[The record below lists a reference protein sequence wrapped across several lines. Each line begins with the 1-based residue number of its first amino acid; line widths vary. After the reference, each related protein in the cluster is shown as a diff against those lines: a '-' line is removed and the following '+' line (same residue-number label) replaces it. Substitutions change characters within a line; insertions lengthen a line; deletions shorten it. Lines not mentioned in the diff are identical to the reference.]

1 MVSTTANFLSIFL
14 SGMTS
19 ASKVS
24 VSAMRRL
31 IEHANPLI
39 TPLFD
44 PEPPLF
50 LPAALSLSDIRI
62 FDANFAPTD
71 GYCLLFITEG
81 RGFLE
86 IPKNTAQNTIQ
97 EDADLIDINH
107 HSFKKNSLFFF
118 PLSKHWRLY
127 LENAPWKFYLF
138 FLSGASVSYYN
149 KLFSDSV
156 KEPFVISGS
165 SMLPV
170 QLSHLY
176 DALSDCKNDPLWL
189 DEQLTS
195 LLCLTIKEA
204 RCHAQS
210 SLPYMIP
217 SYLISIRNSFHK
229 NFAKPFSLAELETQ
243 YKISRFRIAH
253 EFTAAF
259 GQSPIAYLNCL
270 RLQKACELLMCG
282 DDRIG
287 EISAAV
293 GFESTNHF
301 INLFRREYGITPGAY
316 RKRYQSVNAAR

>member
-1 MVSTTANFLSIFL
+1 MVSTTANFLSNFL

-39 TPLFD
+39 TSLFD

-71 GYCLLFITEG
+71 GYCLLLITEG

-86 IPKNTAQNTIQ
+86 FTKNTAQNITK
-97 EDADLIDINH
+97 DDTDHNNFDHYSL
-107 HSFKKNSLFFF
+107 KKYSLFFF
-118 PLSKHWRLY
+118 PLSKRWRLY

-138 FLSGASVSYYN
+138 FLSGVSVSYYN

-165 SMLPV
+165 SMLPL
-170 QLSHLY
+170 QLFHMY
-176 DALSDCKNDPLWL
+176 DALSDYNHDPLWL
-189 DEQLTS
+189 SEQLTS

-217 SYLISIRNSFHK
+217 SYLISIRFHWQ
-229 NFAKPFSLAELETQ
+229 N
-243 YKISRFRIAH
+243 
-253 EFTAAF
+253 
-259 GQSPIAYLNCL
+259 
-270 RLQKACELLMCG
+270 
-282 DDRIG
+282 
-287 EISAAV
+287 
-293 GFESTNHF
+293 
-301 INLFRREYGITPGAY
+301 
-316 RKRYQSVNAAR
+316 

>member
-1 MVSTTANFLSIFL
+1 MVSTTANFLSNFL

-39 TPLFD
+39 PPLFD

-71 GYCLLFITEG
+71 GYCLLLITEG

-107 HSFKKNSLFFF
+107 HSLKKNSLFFF

-138 FLSGASVSYYN
+138 FLSGSSISYYN
-149 KLFSDSV
+149 KLFSDSA

-165 SMLPV
+165 SMLPLH
-170 QLSHLY
+170 LSHLY
-176 DALSDCKNDPLWL
+176 DALSDCNHDPLWL
-189 DEQLTS
+189 SEQLTS

-301 INLFRREYGITPGAY
+301 INLFRREYGMTPGTY
-316 RKRYQSVNAAR
+316 RKHYQGTTADR